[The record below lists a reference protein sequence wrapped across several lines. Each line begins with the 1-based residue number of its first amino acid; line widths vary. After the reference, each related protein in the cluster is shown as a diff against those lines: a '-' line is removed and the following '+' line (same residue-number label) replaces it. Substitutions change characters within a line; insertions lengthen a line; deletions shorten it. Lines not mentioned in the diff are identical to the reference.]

1 MGLPSCAD
9 VDGTQASQLL
19 RSFMNLKT
27 SFKDQEVKLPRHRLE
42 SDPDQSQ
49 VSLSFGK
56 DSLLSWAVCRE

>member
-9 VDGTQASQLL
+9 VDGTQTSQLL
-19 RSFMNLKT
+19 SFINLKT
-27 SFKDQEVKLPRHRLE
+27 SFKNQEVKLPRHRLE

>member
-9 VDGTQASQLL
+9 VDGTPTSHLL
-19 RSFMNLKT
+19 SFINLKT
-27 SFKDQEVKLPRHRLE
+27 SFKNQENKLPRHRLE

>member
-9 VDGTQASQLL
+9 VDGTSTSHLL
-19 RSFMNLKT
+19 SFINLKT
-27 SFKDQEVKLPRHRLE
+27 SFKDQEIKLPNHRLE

-56 DSLLSWAVCRE
+56 DSLLPWAVCRE

>member
-9 VDGTQASQLL
+9 VDGTQTSHLL
-19 RSFMNLKT
+19 SFINLKT
-27 SFKDQEVKLPRHRLE
+27 SFKNQEVKLPRHRLE